1 MYKHDLVEVLGHQR
15 TEQAE
20 EIFAHLDVDDNG
32 DVSLD
37 EMTTLVLKVGKDR
50 RDIAASI
57 HDISEAIAVVD
68 RLLGVVVIV
77 AVAFV
82 YAAFFTEGFSDK
94 VASLWSTFIGLSFA
108 IGGTVTEFLS
118 CCIFL
123 FIKHPYDVGDRVE
136 IDGVQLLVEHVSLMY
151 SVFRRVDSDAKTQV
165 PHSESTVRE
174 ATSTYANSCSDI
186 ANGLW
191 VQNISRSKAMK
202 ERLVL
207 SVASTTSNEDLAALR
222 NELHRF
228 VTAEDNRRDF
238 KPDFDIELLSVGNL
252 KQLDLC
258 VEIRHK
264 VSSLRIFG
272 EHRH

>member
-1 MYKHDLVEVLGHQR
+1 MVTDISGKKVFDSTSAHSVVSEALDNECGSKALASRLWLSFVGEGRDALYKNDLVEVLGRHR

-20 EIFAHLDVDDNG
+20 EIFAALDVDANG
-32 DVSLD
+32 DVSLE

-57 HDISEAIAVVD
+57 HDISEAISVVD
-68 RLLGVVVIV
+68 RLLGVVVVV

-136 IDGVQLLVEHVSLMY
+136 INDIQLIVEHVSLMY
-151 SVFRRVDSDAKTQV
+151 SVFRRVDTDAKTQI
-165 PHSESTVRE
+165 PHS
-174 ATSTYANSCSDI
+174 
-186 ANGLW
+186 
-191 VQNISRSKAMK
+191 KAY
-202 ERLVL
+202 
-207 SVASTTSNEDLAALR
+207 TD
-222 NELHRF
+222 RF
-228 VTAEDNRRDF
+228 
-238 KPDFDIELLSVGNL
+238 
-252 KQLDLC
+252 
-258 VEIRHK
+258 
-264 VSSLRIFG
+264 
-272 EHRH
+272 